1 MRTRVLLLTI
11 GGLVGGC
18 EKVALWLWA
27 TLPELDSIL
36 LSSRATAPQ
45 FMVCDRPSA
54 RSRAPMPVRKNYLAH
69 AVVHTPSTYGR

>member
-27 TLPELDSIL
+27 TLPEVDSIL
-36 LSSRATAPQ
+36 LSSRAT
-45 FMVCDRPSA
+45 A